1 MNVSI
6 SLLAFVLFAALGFAQ
21 QPQQPQPR
29 FPTDP
34 ATGRA
39 IGAKQTTPEQ
49 LRSLIDKNSNTLII
63 DVREPDEFE
72 KETIKGAANIPLGQL
87 ESRLKDLPKDAT
99 LVFT

>member
-1 MNVSI
+1 MKVFI
-6 SLLAFVLFAALGFAQ
+6 AMFVFVAFASVGFAQ
-21 QPQQPQPR
+21 QRQPR

-39 IGAKQTTPEQ
+39 IGAKQTTPEE
-49 LRSLIDKNSNTLII
+49 LRSLIDKRSNTLII

-87 ESRLKDLPKDAT
+87 EGRLKDLPKDAT